1 LHLLFF
7 THACRS
13 LAPEAPAF
21 HFAVVVSI
29 FSLWICRGLDLSK
42 WRELLEAEG
51 EPTDMVKFMVH
62 VKDNHF
68 IPNAVII
75 DCTASAHVAE
85 QYYKWLKKGIHI
97 ITPNKKANSGPLDQ
111 YLCLRE
117 LQRQSYTHYFYE
129 ATVGAGLPIIST
141 LRGLNETGDKII
153 KIEGIFRYL
162 QLQSCITE
170 YDLYTLNHSYK

>member
-1 LHLLFF
+1 
-7 THACRS
+7 
-13 LAPEAPAF
+13 
-21 HFAVVVSI
+21 
-29 FSLWICRGLDLSK
+29 
-42 WRELLEAEG
+42 LEGEG

-111 YLCLRE
+111 VMTIPRQTHLCYHFPVDLK
-117 LQRQSYTHYFYE
+117 L
-129 ATVGAGLPIIST
+129 
-141 LRGLNETGDKII
+141 
-153 KIEGIFRYL
+153 GIRIY
-162 QLQSCITE
+162 
-170 YDLYTLNHSYK
+170 

>member
-42 WRELLEAEG
+42 WRELLEGEG

-111 YLCLRE
+111 VMTIPRQTHLCYHFPVDLK
-117 LQRQSYTHYFYE
+117 L
-129 ATVGAGLPIIST
+129 
-141 LRGLNETGDKII
+141 
-153 KIEGIFRYL
+153 GIRIY
-162 QLQSCITE
+162 
-170 YDLYTLNHSYK
+170 